1 MTERTSGR
9 RRDPQTDTAAIEA
22 VLDLVGAGATL
33 SGLSLVTIAEHV
45 GVSRNT
51 LYRRWK
57 TKDELYLDV
66 LSAINKPLP
75 EFDGRTAREDLVVYL
90 GTLVERTLDRRAT
103 AVLRALQAES
113 QAFPELH
120 RRYFSEIVGDR
131 RAAVYG
137 ILRRGIDAG
146 EIRGDVDVEFVGE
159 LLVAP
164 ILARM
169 ASGTTEGLDSETT
182 GRRIV
187 EHVYRGIEA

>member
-1 MTERTSGR
+1 
-9 RRDPQTDTAAIEA
+9 
-22 VLDLVGAGATL
+22 
-33 SGLSLVTIAEHV
+33 VTIAEHV

-75 EFDGRTAREDLVVYL
+75 AFDGRTAREDLAVYL
-90 GTLVERTLDRRAT
+90 GTLVERTLDDRAT
-103 AVLRALQAES
+103 SVLRALQAES
-113 QAFPELH
+113 RAFPELH
-120 RRYFSEIVGDR
+120 RRYFSEIVADR
-131 RAAVYG
+131 RATVYG
-137 ILRRGIDAG
+137 ILQRGIAAG
-146 EIRGDVDVEFVGE
+146 EIRADVDVEFVSE

-169 ASGTTEGLDSETT
+169 ASGATEGLDPETT